1 MKENWTYR
9 RGDIYLANLNPYI
22 GSEQGGT
29 RPVLLLQNNTGN
41 FYCPTLIVAPLT
53 ARRGKKPHQPTH
65 YLLNSVKGMDGASV
79 VLLEQIKTIDKRRVV
94 RYIGRV
100 SREQM
105 DGVNE
110 ALQISLGL
118 YIPEEMEIVVLPENP
133 PRPPKSLWATIY
145 IGKGKKE
152 KLSRIDIAGFL
163 YKKGNLTREDVGAID
178 VKEHYAFVA
187 VRRAKV
193 KQLLNLIQG
202 EKIKGMKTI
211 IEEAK

>member
-53 ARRGKKPHQPTH
+53 ARRDKKPHQPTH
-65 YLLNSVKGMDGASV
+65 YLLSSVKGMDGASV
-79 VLLEQIKTIDKRRVV
+79 VLLEQIKTI
-94 RYIGRV
+94 V

-118 YIPEEMEIVVLPENP
+118 YIPEEMEAP
-133 PRPPKSLWATIY
+133 
-145 IGKGKKE
+145 
-152 KLSRIDIAGFL
+152 
-163 YKKGNLTREDVGAID
+163 
-178 VKEHYAFVA
+178 
-187 VRRAKV
+187 
-193 KQLLNLIQG
+193 
-202 EKIKGMKTI
+202 
-211 IEEAK
+211 

>member
-1 MKENWTYR
+1 MRHFRLEYILLYLHRISVFTQNLGQTPLPLKENWTYR

-65 YLLNSVKGMDGASV
+65 YLLSSVKGMDGASV

-100 SREQM
+100 SRE
-105 DGVNE
+105 
-110 ALQISLGL
+110 
-118 YIPEEMEIVVLPENP
+118 
-133 PRPPKSLWATIY
+133 
-145 IGKGKKE
+145 
-152 KLSRIDIAGFL
+152 
-163 YKKGNLTREDVGAID
+163 
-178 VKEHYAFVA
+178 
-187 VRRAKV
+187 
-193 KQLLNLIQG
+193 
-202 EKIKGMKTI
+202 
-211 IEEAK
+211 